1 MQKIKNSVGKTI
13 CRVDTQ
19 DKLVEILH
27 KGIKTLIRFLP
38 NGDIEVIEV
47 PQL

>member
-1 MQKIKNSVGKTI
+1 MQTIKNSVGKTI

-19 DKLVEILH
+19 DMLVEILH

-38 NGDIEVIEV
+38 NGEVEVLDI